1 MNNLLYKFDEKFRE
15 IPINKEGMEVEV
27 EKMIEEFSKTNDL
40 RLSSKIGVYLRIL
53 GRVEEGLIYIK
64 NSHKHN
70 KKGEVSY
77 IIDSIRLM
85 SCYQWL
91 NDFNSAK
98 GIIDDLE
105 SMELYNYKDFFLQH
119 CGKVY
124 FEEKN
129 YEKAKEFF
137 VKALEIRKEKGDMEL
152 IQSTMGVLMRVEEIL
167 EGNNR

>member
-15 IPINKEGMEVEV
+15 IPINREGMEVEV

-53 GRVEEGLIYIK
+53 GRVEEGLFYIK
-64 NSHKHN
+64 NSHKYN
-70 KKGEVSY
+70 KKGEIYY
-77 IIDSIRLM
+77 IIDSIRLL

-91 NDFNSAK
+91 SDFYKCNK
-98 GIIDDLE
+98 IIKELE
-105 SMELYNYKDFFLQH
+105 GMELYNYKDFFLQH

-124 FEEKN
+124 FDEKN
-129 YEKAKEFF
+129 YLKAKDAFR
-137 VKALEIRKEKGDMEL
+137 KALVIRKEKGDKEL

-167 EGNNR
+167 EGNK